1 MWVIMLRV
9 GIGLIVA
16 GATALAVDQHG
27 KRKTEQGK
35 REVAEYKCRDEQR
48 KRKTAQRKLTAEQS
62 KRKDEQS
69 KRKVAQRKLAAEQ
82 AKRKAAQN
90 SAKYYEARLKEIE
103 PEYEFLSIWFP
114 KHIPQ
119 LREYASEIERLRAEL
134 SEARSL
140 AA

>member
-9 GIGLIVA
+9 GIGLVVA

-35 REVAEYKCRDEQR
+35 REVADYKCRDEQR
-48 KRKTAQRKLTAEQS
+48 KRKI
-62 KRKDEQS
+62 
-69 KRKVAQRKLAAEQ
+69 AQRKLAAEQ
-82 AKRKAAQN
+82 AKRKVAQN